1 MTRSKP
7 ILNKPNI
14 KRIIDDVEAIDS
26 ITRRLEAGESQ
37 SALAKSYGVSRD
49 ELRSLFAHLGIFP
62 KEIKASGHEKLVRR
76 ANAMI
81 LSGEA
86 DSVKDAAGQ
95 LGVTAHLLRQVAL
108 QGGLDLDQ
116 AKQERKKHR
125 LDGQRFGMW
134 SVIPGTYRRR
144 LNQEGSKNRPYL
156 VDCKCDCGTERTV
169 SVRNL
174 QSGTSQGCG
183 CRSKKDGIEQRK
195 VVPWI
200 CLESDQRIS
209 NTSALAKLYDIN
221 YQTLFRVFKCSG
233 KFLAPDG
240 TTWVALFEEAKDFEG
255 ESFKAPTPWTCLST
269 GKNWPSAVALAEQL
283 GVSSNNLYDCIRAG
297 RTYCGADR
305 QHYTPV
311 GMEDLR
317 PSRYR
322 ARPHRADKVTVR
334 SGRQSAAGGPS
345 RRA

>member
-1 MTRSKP
+1 MTRSNP
-7 ILNKPNI
+7 ILNRPII
-14 KRIIDDVEAIDS
+14 KRIIDDVEAVDS

-37 SALAKSYGVSRD
+37 SALARSYGVSRD

-62 KEIKASGHEKLVRR
+62 KKIKASGHEKLVRR

-81 LSGEA
+81 LTGEA
-86 DSVKDAAGQ
+86 DSVKDAARQ

-144 LNQEGSKNRPYL
+144 LKQEGNKNLTYL

-169 SVRNL
+169 SVCNL
-174 QSGTSQGCG
+174 QNKTSQGCG
-183 CRSKKDGIEQRK
+183 CRSKKDGIQQRK
-195 VVPWI
+195 MVPWI

-209 NTSALAKLYDIN
+209 KTSALAELYDIN
-221 YQTLFRVFKCSG
+221 YQALFRVLKRSG
-233 KFLAPDG
+233 EFLAPDG
-240 TTWVALFEEAKDFEG
+240 TTWVALFEEAKDFELMG
-255 ESFKAPTPWTCLST
+255 QAFRARSIPWTCLST
-269 GKNWPSAVALAEQL
+269 GKLWPSGAALAEQL
-283 GVSSNNLYDCIRAG
+283 DVSSQNLFDCVRAG

-317 PSRYR
+317 RSRYR
-322 ARPHRADKVTVR
+322 ARPHKADKVTAR
-334 SGRQSAAGGPS
+334 
-345 RRA
+345 